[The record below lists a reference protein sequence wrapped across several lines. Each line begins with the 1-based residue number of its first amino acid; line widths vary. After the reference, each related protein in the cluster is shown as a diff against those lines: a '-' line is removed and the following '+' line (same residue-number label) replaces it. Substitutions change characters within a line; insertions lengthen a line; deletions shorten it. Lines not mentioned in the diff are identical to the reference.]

1 MKDPLLGR
9 IFLLIFSSLNNQI
22 KIKVMKKM
30 LIIKTIIL
38 AVGIGILTIIALSSC
53 STDRSICHKVRSEYG
68 GYR

>member
-22 KIKVMKKM
+22 KIKVMKKS
-30 LIIKTIIL
+30 IARITIYVAI
-38 AVGIGILTIIALSSC
+38 AATLTAALLTSC
-53 STDRSICHKVRSEYG
+53 STDRSICHQVRSQYG